1 METDE
6 ASYIWYADFY
16 RTYGD
21 LINESEKIS
30 IGWIP
35 KINALYS
42 LSFKNITYENN
53 DEKISKE
60 EAISAELEKSKMN
73 LKERLAEVT
82 LKIEETQSKFYETES
97 ENQKLSSKI
106 EISRASI
113 ENANENIERLNVEIK
128 EDFEKIIRNIF
139 TF

>member
-1 METDE
+1 
-6 ASYIWYADFY
+6 
-16 RTYGD
+16 
-21 LINESEKIS
+21 
-30 IGWIP
+30 
-35 KINALYS
+35 
-42 LSFKNITYENN
+42 
-53 DEKISKE
+53 
-60 EAISAELEKSKMN
+60 MN

-128 EDFEKIIRNIF
+128 EDFENTLKESIIIDKKNIKKFSLIKKIIGVILRF
-139 TF
+139 FAPLM